1 MLVHRAGCGGGGLLQ
16 TAQHS
21 LLHQDLTSLHTI
33 FSSDSK
39 TPNGFAVMQAMAL
52 RRNMPPVKVPIEGLQ
67 LGPLLGKGSFGRVYR
82 GRFHDRPVAVKVGQ
96 DVSQRG

>member
-1 MLVHRAGCGGGGLLQ
+1 
-16 TAQHS
+16 
-21 LLHQDLTSLHTI
+21 
-33 FSSDSK
+33 
-39 TPNGFAVMQAMAL
+39 MAL

-67 LGPLLGKGSFGRVYR
+67 LGPLLGRGSFGRVYR